1 MKVAG
6 GRYGCALGSPQAS
19 RSPLLSH
26 IHDLSGRILVGERP
40 WNVRNILQT
49 VTKREKQYRNKR
61 KEETTRRNVTAEGPS
76 RPFPR
81 YRSAGLRKC
90 TLCKGPRRE
99 IRATRC
105 ENETAEPR
113 SVFWT
118 IGQRR
123 RKESTRNLERN
134 GREREGDTG
143 REREKPR
150 RPREEKKSKR
160 ARVFRSLNVTRTALP
175 RSSDSRSRCTAKRRI
190 MQRASSLTQ
199 SCARSV

>member
-1 MKVAG
+1 MN
-6 GRYGCALGSPQAS
+6 
-19 RSPLLSH
+19 
-26 IHDLSGRILVGERP
+26 GEEKEET
-40 WNVRNILQT
+40 IYKL
-49 VTKREKQYRNKR
+49 TKRG
-61 KEETTRRNVTAEGPS
+61 ETTRRNVTTGVHPVVFRS
-76 RPFPR
+76 R

-90 TLCKGPRRE
+90 TLCKGSRCE

-123 RKESTRNLERN
+123 RKEPTRNSR
-134 GREREGDTG
+134 GMGA
-143 REREKPR
+143 REKEIPR
-150 RPREEKKSKR
+150 QPREEKKSKR